1 MNKLKAM
8 AIRFADDEEG
18 IALTEYLV
26 LLGLVVAGVITAVL
40 TFGEEL
46 SAVWTGWSNW
56 LDGGAVDSPSG
67 SP

>member
-26 LLGLVVAGVITAVL
+26 LLGLLVAGVIVAVV
-40 TFGEEL
+40 TFGQEL
-46 SAVWTGWSNW
+46 SAVWDTWSAW
-56 LDGGAVDSPSG
+56 LRGGAVDAPSG
-67 SP
+67 SS